1 MIEKHLT
8 IKEFAG
14 QLGISLERCRQL
26 VIREPG
32 VVKLAQ
38 PRKPAKREKATWR
51 IPMSV
56 AERILRRAANP
67 PLPPAA

>member
-26 VIREPG
+26 IIREPG
-32 VVKLAQ
+32 VVKLANG
-38 PRKPAKREKATWR
+38 KPGKREKATWR
-51 IPMSV
+51 IPESV
-56 AERILRRAANP
+56 AERILRQAELR
-67 PLPPAA
+67 